1 MNGRWVDDDTIPDEE
16 GLYRRIS
23 CRWYVEKR
31 EGMRVSSGAF
41 KTERLSV
48 DLSSL
53 TIPEQ
58 TFSRAEEPTVGV
70 VSFAAGL
77 ARREGKVIV
86 RKPECGNPAHAIAY
100 GCISSRGARRLR
112 NASEWVFGPVH
123 GDESGG
129 AQC

>member
-1 MNGRWVDDDTIPDEE
+1 MNRRWVDDETVPDEE

-31 EGMRVSSGAF
+31 GVMKVSSGAF
-41 KTERLSV
+41 KTEQLSV

-53 TIPEQ
+53 TTPEQ

-77 ARREGKVIV
+77 ARKEGKVIV
-86 RKPECGNPAHAIAY
+86 RQPERANPAHAIAY
-100 GCISSRGARRLR
+100 GRISSGGARRLR
-112 NASEWVFGPVH
+112 NASEWVFGPAH
-123 GDESGG
+123 GGEP
-129 AQC
+129 ARAEC